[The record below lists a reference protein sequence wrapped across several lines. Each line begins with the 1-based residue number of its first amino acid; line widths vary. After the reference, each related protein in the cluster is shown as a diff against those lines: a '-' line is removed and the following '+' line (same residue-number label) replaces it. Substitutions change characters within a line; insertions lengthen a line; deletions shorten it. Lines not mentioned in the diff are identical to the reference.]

1 MTVAILTVQK
11 MHRVV
16 MSLIHNMNNIGSFG
30 GGGIFWLQRIINTRI
45 HFKMVEEQPSLE
57 NLIKRV
63 DFTLPVV
70 FEI

>member
-1 MTVAILTVQK
+1 MTMAILTVQK

-16 MSLIHNMNNIGSFG
+16 MSLIYNMNNIGSFRG
-30 GGGIFWLQRIINTRI
+30 ERIFWLQRIINTRI
-45 HFKMVEEQPSLE
+45 LKMVEEQRSLE

-63 DFTLPVV
+63 DFILPVL